1 MSKEDSCSSCCYW
14 KNTTAAGG
22 YDERW
27 GQCRRCPPPTSG
39 PNTQWPLTVADDWC
53 GEYRSKVGQSLSGDL
68 RFPEQILGEMCDPE

>member
-14 KNTTAAGG
+14 ESTTAAGG
-22 YDERW
+22 HSAHS
-27 GQCRRCPPPTSG
+27 GQCRRYPSPHML
-39 PNTQWPLTVADDWC
+39 WPIVTHDDWC